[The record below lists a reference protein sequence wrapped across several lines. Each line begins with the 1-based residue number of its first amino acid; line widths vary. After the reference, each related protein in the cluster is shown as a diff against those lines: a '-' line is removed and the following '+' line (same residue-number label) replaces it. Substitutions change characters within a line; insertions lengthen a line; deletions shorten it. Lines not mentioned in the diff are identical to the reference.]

1 MRPLAHAL
9 PGALTE
15 LLKDQPLSPGKVA
28 FAWRVA
34 VGPGVERVTAVRLE
48 SGVLIVEA
56 ASIEWAR
63 EITRSSRLILSRL
76 RPLLGDSVERIV
88 VRQP

>member
-15 LLKDQPLSPGKVA
+15 LLRDQPLSPGKVA
-28 FAWRVA
+28 FAWRTA
-34 VGPGVERVTAVRLE
+34 VGAGLERVTSVRLD
-48 SGVLIVEA
+48 GRALVVEA
-56 ASIEWAR
+56 ASPEWAR
-63 EITRSSRLILSRL
+63 EIVRSSPVILPRLKS
-76 RPLLGDSVERIV
+76 LLGDAVDRIV